1 MVKGHALPEDWQ
13 KMEYSAFLG
22 ERRQLMAG
30 VVRDAFERLKGSGH
44 PDVIATDD
52 GTLTTADV
60 EALIEARES
69 QRVEFKTSMRASEG
83 KDPVPAK
90 VLEKVIAKTVA
101 GFMNA
106 EGGTLLIGVR
116 DDGEIAGL
124 DADLRTVGRHDFD
137 GFEQAFVNVIKTR
150 LGAQIVPLVRL
161 DIVSSDAK
169 EVAVVRCRPHT
180 KPVYLHEGEARE
192 FYVRAG
198 NTTQQM
204 NVEQAHSYMATHW
217 PSR

>member
-1 MVKGHALPEDWQ
+1 
-13 KMEYSAFLG
+13 MEYSAFLG

-137 GFEQAFVNVIKTR
+137 GFEQALCERHQDETR
-150 LGAQIVPLVRL
+150 SADRSPCAPRHRVLGCQGGCRSPLPPAHETGLSTRGRGTGVLCTSRQHDTADERRASALIHGHALAIALDEASNERL
-161 DIVSSDAK
+161 
-169 EVAVVRCRPHT
+169 
-180 KPVYLHEGEARE
+180 
-192 FYVRAG
+192 
-198 NTTQQM
+198 
-204 NVEQAHSYMATHW
+204 
-217 PSR
+217 